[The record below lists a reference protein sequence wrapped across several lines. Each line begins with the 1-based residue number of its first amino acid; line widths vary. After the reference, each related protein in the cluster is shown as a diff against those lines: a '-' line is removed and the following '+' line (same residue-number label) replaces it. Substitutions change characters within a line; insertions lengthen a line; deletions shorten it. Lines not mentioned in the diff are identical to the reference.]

1 MQGSWRN
8 KRMTDDYLVQ
18 KKPFNALLVFSL
30 PIIIGNLFQQTYTM
44 ADSAIAGRFVGERA
58 LAAIGASY
66 SLTNIFICI
75 AIGGGIGASVMISQY
90 FGAKNF
96 VKMKTAIYTALIT
109 FLIIS
114 ILLGAVGFVF
124 SRSIMTV
131 LNTPDDILDMAVVYL
146 DIYFI
151 GLPFLFM
158 YNVLSSIFN
167 ALGKSR
173 IPLAFL
179 IFSSLFN
186 ILLDWISVTTLQMGI
201 AGVAWATLIAQG
213 ISAFLSFLV
222 LMAQLKKT
230 DSHSSAVFAGEEL
243 LPMSKIAL
251 PSILQQSAVS
261 IGMMLVQSVING
273 FGSETLAG
281 FSAAMRIESMCVVP
295 MVGIGNALSSY
306 TAQNIGAGR
315 KDRVVQGYHAANGM
329 IIGCAVIICAVL
341 ESFHSPMIELFL
353 GKSGTA
359 AALETGNSYLMF
371 MGWFFCLI
379 GFKMAVDGLLRGAG
393 DMKMFTVANLVNLT
407 IRVVLAMALAPR
419 FGIAFV
425 WYAVPIGWFANWAVS
440 FARYRTGKWQSK
452 TVISGPDI

>member
-1 MQGSWRN
+1 
-8 KRMTDDYLVQ
+8 MTDDYLIQ
-18 KKPFNALLVFSL
+18 KKPFNALMVFSL

-58 LAAIGASY
+58 LAAIGASN

-75 AIGGGIGASVMISQY
+75 AIGGGIGASVKISQY
-90 FGAKNF
+90 FGAKNYIR
-96 VKMKTAIYTALIT
+96 MKAAINTALIT

-114 ILLGAVGFVF
+114 ILLGGVGLLF
-124 SRSIMTV
+124 SRSIMIE
-131 LNTPDDILDMAVVYL
+131 LNTPSDTLDMAVVYL
-146 DIYFI
+146 NIYFI

-186 ILLDWISVTTLQMGI
+186 ILLDWISVTTFQMGI

-213 ISAFLSFLV
+213 ISALLSFIV
-222 LMAQLKKT
+222 LSVQLKKI
-230 DSHSSAVFAGEEL
+230 DGHNNAVFAREEL

-251 PSILQQSAVS
+251 PSILQQSVVS

-306 TAQNIGAGR
+306 TAQNIGAGKER
-315 KDRVVQGYHAANGM
+315 ACYQRLPCCKRNGNRM
-329 IIGCAVIICAVL
+329 CNHYMCC
-341 ESFHSPMIELFL
+341 
-353 GKSGTA
+353 T
-359 AALETGNSYLMF
+359 
-371 MGWFFCLI
+371 
-379 GFKMAVDGLLRGAG
+379 
-393 DMKMFTVANLVNLT
+393 
-407 IRVVLAMALAPR
+407 
-419 FGIAFV
+419 
-425 WYAVPIGWFANWAVS
+425 
-440 FARYRTGKWQSK
+440 
-452 TVISGPDI
+452 

>member
-1 MQGSWRN
+1 
-8 KRMTDDYLVQ
+8 MTDDYLIQ
-18 KKPFNALLVFSL
+18 KKPFNALLIFSL

-90 FGAKNF
+90 FGAKDF
-96 VKMKTAIYTALIT
+96 VKMKEAIYTALIT

-131 LNTPDDILDMAVVYL
+131 LNTPDDTLDLAVVYL
-146 DIYFI
+146 NIYFI

-186 ILLDWISVTTLQMGI
+186 ILLDWISVTTFQMGI

-213 ISAFLSFLV
+213 ISALLSFLV
-222 LMAQLKKT
+222 LEAQLRKFDT
-230 DSHSSAVFAGEEL
+230 GSTAVFAGKEL
-243 LPMSKIAL
+243 LPM
-251 PSILQQSAVS
+251 
-261 IGMMLVQSVING
+261 
-273 FGSETLAG
+273 
-281 FSAAMRIESMCVVP
+281 
-295 MVGIGNALSSY
+295 
-306 TAQNIGAGR
+306 
-315 KDRVVQGYHAANGM
+315 
-329 IIGCAVIICAVL
+329 
-341 ESFHSPMIELFL
+341 
-353 GKSGTA
+353 
-359 AALETGNSYLMF
+359 
-371 MGWFFCLI
+371 
-379 GFKMAVDGLLRGAG
+379 
-393 DMKMFTVANLVNLT
+393 
-407 IRVVLAMALAPR
+407 
-419 FGIAFV
+419 
-425 WYAVPIGWFANWAVS
+425 
-440 FARYRTGKWQSK
+440 
-452 TVISGPDI
+452 